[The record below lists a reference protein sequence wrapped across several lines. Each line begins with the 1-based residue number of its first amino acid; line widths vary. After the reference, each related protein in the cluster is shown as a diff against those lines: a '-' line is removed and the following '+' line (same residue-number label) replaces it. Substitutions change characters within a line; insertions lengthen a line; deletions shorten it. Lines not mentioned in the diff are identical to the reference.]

1 MHLQIFLY
9 GIICMSV
16 FNTLCF
22 GLSLDLNK
30 VKEFLKKPLSPSI
43 GLACQF
49 ILMPTVR
56 SATYMSLLNISLK
69 IRAILG
75 FFLCQGFFLAYG
87 TQNCQQQPAKLSVEE
102 QTWFGFNMKCRP
114 LWSNTLAAHTSICLI
129 IYF

>member
-9 GIICMSV
+9 GIICMSI

-75 FFLCQGFFLAYG
+75 FFLCQGFFGVWYTKL
-87 TQNCQQQPAKLSVEE
+87 PAAASKAFRRRTNMV
-102 QTWFGFNMKCRP
+102 WF
-114 LWSNTLAAHTSICLI
+114 
-129 IYF
+129 

>member
-9 GIICMSV
+9 GIICMSI

-75 FFLCQGFFLAYG
+75 FFLCQGFFWRMVHKTASSS
-87 TQNCQQQPAKLSVEE
+87 QQSFL
-102 QTWFGFNMKCRP
+102 
-114 LWSNTLAAHTSICLI
+114 
-129 IYF
+129 